1 MWIFE
6 NPWNMEL
13 LGLYFHIIFVTCHKS
28 SFCKQM
34 IHQFVQTLIS
44 KCHHNPRIQSNILAT
59 AIHLKI
65 IDFWKVMLLTI
76 LNDTKIIWLNESTK
90 YRLDLLYCTIMELDQ
105 KITSMECKKDIFIL
119 NWYLLCWG
127 ICPLQMLENLK

>member
-1 MWIFE
+1 MRIFE
-6 NPWNMEL
+6 NPWIMEL
-13 LGLYFHIIFVTCHKS
+13 LGLYFPIIFVTCHKS

-44 KCHHNPRIQSNILAT
+44 KCHHNAWTQSNILAT

-119 NWYLLCWG
+119 NWYLLWWR
-127 ICPLQMLENLK
+127 ICSLEKLETLK